1 MEALTS
7 LMSKIDL
14 NSKVISEGDYLE
26 MCNSI
31 KEVHK
36 VLKYCPANINDYSS
50 SDDEDFNIVPVIS
63 PVTPPFSTVD
73 RRNNRNRYYEEDDLA
88 NADADD
94 DADAD
99 ADDDNVITTDPA
111 EREELL
117 NYINSVR
124 LHENDVVRRVLPRLV
139 IPNETMYDERGP
151 FINELSQEEPR
162 GEFDAYMQEEL
173 DKLSEEITTKLKERD
188 KLKPRQR
195 ITAVVRKE
203 AVKRRAG
210 ELGFRLS
217 RYTVG
222 ALLDKGHDVGD
233 VRNFYRSYLEDYNY
247 EIECRINDLDDEL
260 DILRRDRDELFTA
273 MNIEI

>member
-14 NSKVISEGDYLE
+14 NSKVIPEGDYLE

-36 VLKYCPANINDYSS
+36 VLKYCPANIDDYSS
-50 SDDEDFNIVPVIS
+50 SDDEDFNMVPVIS
-63 PVTPPFSTVD
+63 PVTPPPFSTVD
-73 RRNNRNRYYEEDDLA
+73 RRNNRNRYYEEEDLA
-88 NADADD
+88 NADAN
-94 DADAD
+94 
-99 ADDDNVITTDPA
+99 ADDGNVITTDPA

-117 NYINSVR
+117 NYINSIR
-124 LHENDVVRRVLPRLV
+124 LHENDVVRRVLPRLA

-151 FINELSQEEPR
+151 FINELSQVEQER
-162 GEFDAYMQEEL
+162 HDTFDAYMQGEL
-173 DKLSEEITTKLKERD
+173 DKLNEEITTKLKERA

-195 ITAVVRKE
+195 ITAVVRKD
-203 AVKRRAG
+203 AVRSRAG

-247 EIECRINDLDDEL
+247 GIECRINDLDDEL

>member
-14 NSKVISEGDYLE
+14 NSKVIPEGDYLE

-36 VLKYCPANINDYSS
+36 VLKYCPANIDDYSS
-50 SDDEDFNIVPVIS
+50 SDDEDFNMVPVIS
-63 PVTPPFSTVD
+63 PVTPPPFSTID
-73 RRNNRNRYYEEDDLA
+73 RRNNRNRYYEEEDLA
-88 NADADD
+88 NADAN
-94 DADAD
+94 

-117 NYINSVR
+117 NYINSIR
-124 LHENDVVRRVLPRLV
+124 LHENDVVRRVLPRLA

-151 FINELSQEEPR
+151 FINELSQEEQR
-162 GEFDAYMQEEL
+162 DEFDVYMHEEL
-173 DKLSEEITTKLKERD
+173 DKLNEEITTKLKERD

>member
-14 NSKVISEGDYLE
+14 NSKVIPEGDYLE

-36 VLKYCPANINDYSS
+36 VLKYCPANIDDYSS
-50 SDDEDFNIVPVIS
+50 SDDEDFNMVPVIS
-63 PVTPPFSTVD
+63 PVTPPPFSTVD
-73 RRNNRNRYYEEDDLA
+73 RRNNRNRYYEEEDLA
-88 NADADD
+88 NADAN
-94 DADAD
+94 

-117 NYINSVR
+117 NYINSIR
-124 LHENDVVRRVLPRLV
+124 LHENDVVRRVLPRLA

-151 FINELSQEEPR
+151 FINELSQVEQER
-162 GEFDAYMQEEL
+162 HDTFDAYMHEEL
-173 DKLSEEITTKLKERD
+173 DKLNEEITTKLKERA

-195 ITAVVRKE
+195 ITAVVRKD
-203 AVKRRAG
+203 AVRSRAG

>member
-36 VLKYCPANINDYSS
+36 VLKYCPANIDDYSS
-50 SDDEDFNIVPVIS
+50 SDDEDFNMVPVIS
-63 PVTPPFSTVD
+63 PVTPPPFSTVD
-73 RRNNRNRYYEEDDLA
+73 RRNNRNRYYEEEDLA
-88 NADADD
+88 NADAN
-94 DADAD
+94 

-117 NYINSVR
+117 NYINSIR
-124 LHENDVVRRVLPRLV
+124 LHENDVVRRVLPRLA

-151 FINELSQEEPR
+151 FINELSQVEQER
-162 GEFDAYMQEEL
+162 HDTFDAYMHEEL
-173 DKLSEEITTKLKERD
+173 DKLNEEITTKLKERA

-195 ITAVVRKE
+195 ITAVVRKD
-203 AVKRRAG
+203 AVRSRAG

>member
-14 NSKVISEGDYLE
+14 NSKIIPEGDYLE

-36 VLKYCPANINDYSS
+36 VLKYCPANIADYSS
-50 SDDEDFNIVPVIS
+50 SDDEDFNMVPVIS

-73 RRNNRNRYYEEDDLA
+73 RRNNRNRYYEEEDLA
-88 NADADD
+88 NA

-117 NYINSVR
+117 NYINSIR
-124 LHENDVVRRVLPRLV
+124 LHENDVVRRVLPRLA

-151 FINELSQEEPR
+151 FINELSQVEQER
-162 GEFDAYMQEEL
+162 HDAFDAYMHEEL
-173 DKLSEEITTKLKERD
+173 DKLNEEITTKLKERA

-195 ITAVVRKE
+195 ITAVVRKD
-203 AVKRRAG
+203 AVRSRAG